1 MSLAG
6 WGGGPPGSV
15 PQAGIPPRGPDL
27 EDEDDADL
35 LEAEEDMD
43 WDQAQVRLSDFF
55 PSLIGARA
63 SRLTST
69 EGEGEGAHIDRATC
83 LD

>member
-35 LEAEEDMD
+35 LEGEEDMD
-43 WDQAQVRLSDFF
+43 WDQAQVRLEDF
-55 PSLIGARA
+55 PP
-63 SRLTST
+63 
-69 EGEGEGAHIDRATC
+69 
-83 LD
+83 